1 MAIKFDPT
9 IKYGDLLTVG
19 GMLIAISVAFSVFDK
34 RISIL
39 EERSRADVITAG
51 DRQVEQKE
59 TLREIK
65 NEIKDLQ
72 KSVNEVSRA
81 VASRPPSTR
90 SQ

>member
-39 EERSRADVITAG
+39 EERSRADAITAV

>member
-19 GMLIAISVAFSVFDK
+19 GMLIAISVAFSVLDK

-39 EERSRADVITAG
+39 EERSRADVVTAI
-51 DRQVEQKE
+51 DRQTEQKE

-65 NEIKDLQ
+65 SEIKDLQ
-72 KSVNEVSRA
+72 KSVNEISRA
-81 VASRPPSTR
+81 VASRSSTTR
-90 SQ
+90 TP